1 MKDLG
6 LRYGLMLLSW
16 DALRCRMGIKMYSLL
31 AMDMGHRIAVAILLL
46 VCLCGEYVDRQI

>member
-16 DALRCRMGIKMYSLL
+16 DALRCRTGITIYLLL
-31 AMDMGHRIAVAILLL
+31 AMDIGHRMVVVILLS
-46 VCLCGEYVDRQI
+46 VCLCGEYTDR